1 MVGGG
6 HNGLVAAA
14 YLARNGLDTV
24 VCERRDVTGGA
35 AKPVTMSGTVPCPLL
50 RSRIK
55 ARWRSE
61 AALRPSGLRQPDVQR
76 G

>member
-35 AKPVTMSGTVPCPLL
+35 AKPVTMSRDRAVSSTAQQDQGSV
-50 RSRIK
+50 
-55 ARWRSE
+55 AF
-61 AALRPSGLRQPDVQR
+61 
-76 G
+76 